1 MQRKLGVVVNIEV
14 NCGVS
19 TKIVFSYLWH
29 HMLGWGNWKTE
40 LKISSLISEGRL
52 GSDIPS
58 NPNPNPCWCLSWQH
72 SYWIQQK
79 LPMQPILL
87 DPANA
92 PCQLSLI
99 TCTRV
104 SQHWKFALC
113 ARRKDTWPGVM
124 ADQEAGC
131 RCHNQVKCT
140 FDSKLGQIHKEEAL
154 DLPRSSYH
162 SLEVRSTHTKVNWW
176 VFM

>member
-1 MQRKLGVVVNIEV
+1 MRKLEDRIEDFFTHFWRKV
-14 NCGVS
+14 R
-19 TKIVFSYLWH
+19 LWH
-29 HMLGWGNWKTE
+29 TIQPQPQPLLMSVLTT
-40 LKISSLISEGRL
+40 LLL
-52 GSDIPS
+52 
-58 NPNPNPCWCLSWQH
+58 NPAKASHATN
-72 SYWIQQK
+72 
-79 LPMQPILL
+79 LL

>member
-40 LKISSLISEGRL
+40 LKISSLICEGRL

-58 NPNPNPCWCLSWQH
+58 NPNPCWCLPWQA
-72 SYWIQQK
+72 
-79 LPMQPILL
+79 LL
-87 DPANA
+87 LNPAKASPATNLIKSSKCSL
-92 PCQLSLI
+92 CQLSLI

-104 SQHWKFALC
+104 SQHWKFSLC

-131 RCHNQVKCT
+131 WCHNQVKCT

-154 DLPRSSYH
+154 DLRRSSYH

>member
-14 NCGVS
+14 NCAVS

-29 HMLGWGNWKTE
+29 HMLVWGNWKTE
-40 LKISSLISEGRL
+40 LKISSLISEERF

-58 NPNPNPCWCLSWQH
+58 NPNPCWCLSWQA
-72 SYWIQQK
+72 
-79 LPMQPILL
+79 LL
-87 DPANA
+87 LNPAKASPATNLIESSKRSL
-92 PCQLSLI
+92 CQLSLI

-113 ARRKDTWPGVM
+113 ARRKDTWTGVM

-131 RCHNQVKCT
+131 RCHKQVKCI

-154 DLPRSSYH
+154 DLPGSSYH